1 MAFTDNCDLFG
12 AVHEDGVNRVIRHIM
27 RQRPSLFNY
36 ATADVAGHPALWCEK
51 VDHTADVTKY
61 GNSLFTIMD
70 PLPVFGADSPPVGLG
85 FVAQLVDAEIDFHKG
100 NTIQLPAELSP
111 PLKAQHFS
119 LHFRVCASIECP
131 SPKLVDRIPVGGGHQ
146 PGKDD
151 RGSSKPPIVLPGDTH
166 CFCLDV
172 YAIGEIRHQ
181 VVAGRD
187 SLVGKVDDLDI
198 VDIKPE
204 ALEDNLICYLKT
216 TVNVVLREKLTV
228 AIETLMFKIPLFG
241 LATVTLSP
249 TPDPPIPNNPAI
261 EDDELKVFIT
271 MTV

>member
-1 MAFTDNCDLFG
+1 MAFTDNCSLFA

-36 ATADVAGHPALWCEK
+36 ATADVAGHPALWCSK
-51 VDHTADVTKY
+51 IDHTADVTKY

-70 PLPVFGADSPPVGLG
+70 PLPLFGADSPPVGLG

-100 NTIQLPAELSP
+100 NVIQLPAELSP
-111 PLKAQHFS
+111 PLKAQRFS
-119 LHFRVCASIECP
+119 LHFRVCAAIECP
-131 SPKLVDRIPVGGGHQ
+131 SPKLIDHIPVGGGRQ
-146 PGKDD
+146 PGKGD
-151 RGSSKPPIVLPGDTH
+151 RGSSKPPIVLPGDTN

-181 VVAGRD
+181 IVAGRD

-228 AIETLMFKIPLFG
+228 AIETLMFKIQLFANAS
-241 LATVTLSP
+241 LTFSP
-249 TPDPPIPNNPAI
+249 TPNPPIPNNPAI
-261 EDDELKVFIT
+261 ENDELKVFIT
-271 MTV
+271 MT

>member
-12 AVHEDGVNRVIRHIM
+12 AVHEDGANRVIRHIM

-36 ATADVAGHPALWCEK
+36 ATADVATHAQLWCAK

-61 GNSLFTIMD
+61 GNPLFTVMD
-70 PLPVFGADSPPVGLG
+70 PLPLFGADSPPVGLG
-85 FVAQLVDAEIDFHKG
+85 FVAQLVKAEIDLHKG

-111 PLKAQHFS
+111 PLAAQHFA

-131 SPKLVDRIPVGGGHQ
+131 SPKLVDRIPVGDGRQ
-146 PGKDD
+146 PGKGDQ
-151 RGSSKPPIVLPGDTH
+151 GSKPPIVLPGDTH

-172 YAIGEIRHQ
+172 YAIGEIRHE

-187 SLVGKVDDLDI
+187 SLVARVDDMDI

-228 AIETLMFKIPLFG
+228 ALETLMVSFPLFG
-241 LATVTLSP
+241 LGTVTLSP